1 MTAEKKKKK
10 RPPSALEWFQQIY
23 RKSKNT
29 ESLVQDL
36 HNSLGVQTDAERYD
50 DPMEETLRQILL
62 TLHSQA
68 DRLAAMEAQVA
79 DQAEALHGILSAMR
93 GE

>member
-1 MTAEKKKKK
+1 MTKKQK
-10 RPPSALEWFQQIY
+10 PPPTQLEWVQQTY
-23 RKSKNT
+23 RKARN
-29 ESLVQDL
+29 
-36 HNSLGVQTDAERYD
+36 AERMLRSLQEQLGIPETGEAERHN
-50 DPMEETLRQILL
+50 DPMEETLREILL